1 MDILIDELDGSLW
14 VASVE
19 KGRMETLEVD
29 PVAEHVRYGS
39 IYWARVERIDAA
51 LDAAYL
57 DLDGDNQAILHN
69 ADVRLTDA
77 KGNITRGGD
86 KAIGKYLAEGRM
98 IAVQAK
104 SGYVPA
110 SDDFILPSEA
120 KLPRASMDI
129 TIPGRH
135 LIFAPFIEENR
146 LSSRIKDKK
155 MRKMILKMMES
166 VDDIDRCILRASA
179 ANTQTDVLRREALIL
194 KALWDKVVVHFEG
207 NEASLIMDGP
217 NAVERTL
224 GDHADKPIER
234 IDVTTMDRYGDVE
247 EWCEVYAPDLVPKI
261 KPVEIPQKRD
271 MDLSLFDF
279 RDIVDQMEALF
290 APYTIL
296 THGANI
302 ILQETAALV
311 SIDVNRGAD
320 RRANLAINIDAAI
333 EAMRQVRLRN
343 LGGIIVIDFLKMGGG
358 KTEKEQVLDALARAA
373 DADPCTVQI
382 HGFTGLGL
390 VEITRKQRT
399 PPLLLRMDSALE
411 E

>member
-14 VASVE
+14 VASVD

-29 PVAEHVRYGS
+29 PASEEVRYGA
-39 IYWARVERIDAA
+39 IYWAKVERIDSA
-51 LDAAYL
+51 LDAAFIN
-57 DLDGDNQAILHN
+57 LDGDVQAILHN
-69 ADVRLTDA
+69 ADVRFADA
-77 KGNITRGGD
+77 KGKVIKGGD
-86 KAIGKYLAEGRM
+86 MAIGKYLGEGQM

-104 SGYVPA
+104 SGYVSA
-110 SDDFILPSEA
+110 ADDFILPSEV
-120 KLPRASMDI
+120 KLPRVSMDV

-135 LIFAPFIEENR
+135 LIFAPFIRENR

-166 VDDIDRCILRASA
+166 VEDMDRCILRASA

-194 KALWDKVVVHFEG
+194 KALWEKVIVHFTGDEP
-207 NEASLIMDGP
+207 ALIMDGP
-217 NAVERTL
+217 NAVERSL
-224 GDHADKPIER
+224 GDHAGQSIER
-234 IDVTTMDRYGDVE
+234 IDVTTMDRFAEVE

-261 KPVEIPQKRD
+261 KPVELPDQNA
-271 MDLSLFDF
+271 DLGLFDF

-311 SIDVNRGAD
+311 AIDVNRGAD
-320 RRANLAINIDAAI
+320 RRGNLAINIDAAH

-343 LGGIIVIDFLKMGGG
+343 LGGIVLIDFLKMNGG
-358 KTEKEQVLDALARAA
+358 KAEKQQLLDALVRAA
-373 DADPCTVQI
+373 EADPCTVQI